1 MNADRPND
9 LRPQLQ
15 EIEGQL
21 KEQLDDI
28 CQAPDVSDE
37 TTGELIRLEETL
49 SLATET
55 AKEAVTL
62 RRILRERG
70 KESEVVDKVQPRVE
84 G

>member
-9 LRPQLQ
+9 LRPHLQ

-28 CQAPDVSDE
+28 CPAPDVSNE